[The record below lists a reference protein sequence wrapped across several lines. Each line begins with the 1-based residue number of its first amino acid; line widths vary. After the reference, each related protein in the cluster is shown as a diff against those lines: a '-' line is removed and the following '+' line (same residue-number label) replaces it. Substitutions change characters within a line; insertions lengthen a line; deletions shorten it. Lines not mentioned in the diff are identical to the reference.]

1 MKKLVLAVTVA
12 VLSTAVSGAFAGRS
26 SDQLMLQ
33 EQQNKRV
40 IAEKQKQAETQA
52 MMDEC
57 MKMMKK

>member
-1 MKKLVLAVTVA
+1 MKKLALVLAA
-12 VLSTAVSGAFAGRS
+12 SVLSTAASGAFAGRTG
-26 SDQLMLQ
+26 DQLMQQ

-40 IAEKQKQAETQA
+40 VAEKQKMAEMQA